1 MFEIGEEMGDR
12 AAVVLIEIEAIIAHD
27 ADAAINQIPNVGTAV
42 SKPDQFV
49 AVEAEYVEHV
59 LAGWRSADVAV
70 WLLGQVLVVGVAFA
84 GIRELETD
92 SQLLRSRPPDALVT
106 LAGVAA
112 IVEVGILEFEFGK
125 DFFWLKSGRRQ
136 NYRFLAGISR

>member
-1 MFEIGEEMGDR
+1 MMP
-12 AAVVLIEIEAIIAHD
+12 
-27 ADAAINQIPNVGTAV
+27 DAAINQIPNVGTAV

-59 LAGWRSADVAV
+59 LAGWRLSADVAV

-84 GIRELETD
+84 GIRELETG

-106 LAGVAA
+106 VAGVAA
-112 IVEVGILEFEFGK
+112 IVEVGIVEFELR
-125 DFFWLKSGRRQ
+125 FFLAERGRRQ